1 MTYKILLVL
10 LCVTLVGCQTTV
22 PFTYSPA
29 SALSAQGEL
38 EIGSFE
44 YLPASEEGLAV
55 DEIDLFGPGKV
66 KIDQPVNTYFEDAL
80 FVELRFVG
88 LKLGRGS
95 LTLTGQIRNLRWNA
109 FSANA
114 DLSVYYSLIDAQG
127 VPRYG
132 SQIDIR
138 NEYPLDTMIT
148 TEQVI
153 NRAIRTSIEQL
164 LNDPQLRDLIR

>member
-1 MTYKILLVL
+1 MDCKIFLFALSI
-10 LCVTLVGCQTTV
+10 TLVGCQTTV
-22 PFTYSPA
+22 PISYSPA
-29 SALSAQGEL
+29 STLSAQGEL

-55 DEIDLFGPGKV
+55 DEIDHFVGKV
-66 KIDQPVNTYFEDAL
+66 KIDQPVNAYFEDAL
-80 FVELRFVG
+80 LVELRFVG
-88 LKLGRGS
+88 LKLGTGS
-95 LTLTGQIRNLRWNA
+95 LTLTGQIRNLHVNA

-114 DLSVYYSLIDAQG
+114 DLSVYYALIDAQG
-127 VPRYG
+127 VRRYG
-132 SQIDIR
+132 RQIDIR

-164 LNDPQLRDLIR
+164 LNDSHFRNLIR

>member
-1 MTYKILLVL
+1 MTYRILLFAL
-10 LCVTLVGCQTTV
+10 SITLVGCQTTV
-22 PFTYSPA
+22 PISYSPA
-29 SALSAQGEL
+29 STLSAQGEL
-38 EIGSFE
+38 KIGNFE

-55 DEIDLFGPGKV
+55 DEIDHFVEKV
-66 KIDQPVNTYFEDAL
+66 RIDQPVNTYFEDAL

-132 SQIDIR
+132 RQIDIR
-138 NEYPLDTMIT
+138 TEDPLDTMIT

-164 LNDPQLRDLIR
+164 LNESQFRNLIR